1 VLGLDVLVVEGADLP
16 HVPLRLASKWVFERK
31 HFVVFL
37 VLLGDQVDDLL
48 DTRDVRGASQFFAK
62 NLVFLLG
69 GRQNLDG
76 VDLEL
81 DEFQDVLK
89 DGHDGLASELPA
101 CRASVLRGIG
111 LAMKVLAMK
120 VLLLSPRP

>member
-1 VLGLDVLVVEGADLP
+1 MLGLDVLVVEGADLP
-16 HVPLRLASKWVFERK
+16 HVPLRLASKWVFEGK
-31 HFVVFL
+31 HFVAFL

-62 NLVFLLG
+62 NLVFLQG

-81 DEFQDVLK
+81 DEVKDVLK
-89 DGHDGLASELPA
+89 DGLDGLASELIQLTTF
-101 CRASVLRGIG
+101 LRDAHRGEG
-111 LAMKVLAMK
+111 TLD
-120 VLLLSPRP
+120 LLLLVSRI